1 MRTLQTI
8 STTDTKYFDI
18 YYHQICMALWGSPIR
33 SLETREQSEWQ
44 TARKI
49 DSIYAFFAKS
59 HKGPYLLTDNRI
71 QKP

>member
-1 MRTLQTI
+1 MPTLQTI

-18 YYHQICMALWGSPIR
+18 LLAPNITALWGSAIR

-59 HKGPYLLTDNRI
+59 HNGPYLLTDNRI
-71 QKP
+71 QKA